1 MCDILKKLNFN
12 FYDKFSFTFIA
23 LQFDRCPVIPLVVRD
38 FRHLP
43 ITMIHQAAFYVEA
56 VGTIPWILVE
66 VLVFH
71 PWSGSPERSFTEQYA
86 ADCFPVN
93 NFLPPDH
100 GYGLFER
107 NHRHRHGLFTFFKL
121 PSVGC

>member
-1 MCDILKKLNFN
+1 MGGLDLDLDHKLLLA
-12 FYDKFSFTFIA
+12 FIA
-23 LQFDRCPVIPLVVRD
+23 LQLNSYPVIPLVVRD

-100 GYGLFER
+100 GNGLFER